1 MANKDWNELLD
12 LNLNGDK
19 KIQVLNFVM
28 DNLNNENQLHMTQK
42 EISEKT
48 GVSSRTIA
56 ETMKALQES
65 EFFNKVQSGIYQVNP
80 KFEHNEEIRKPQGLE
95 IDTKKIN
102 ESLENLTLKNLI
114 NESIHEV
121 QETLEKDIDNP
132 DTPNL
137 TKDDIKNLLEQHLKN
152 IEDALD
158 KYNDQKGKGVTWKER
173 INTFKGSLQKS
184 FNNFKESLKQKARSV
199 RDAPINLKNYVKNK
213 LIDGVVK
220 INNKII
226 NKTNAINQKIVNKT
240 NAINEKM
247 EQARPNKSPDNVKEA
262 QQNSQH
268 DDQIKVQKPPVNQLD
283 EFSIVDYKTEY
294 KKHLMDNFKGQTESD
309 INKAS
314 IHTIDSHLVAKP
326 HLAIALRQEA
336 ISELRKETISSN
348 DKNLNVQNFNSY
360 LNDKSDLLA
369 HATKYF
375 EPLQQNQLLEEDL
388 KFEPYKE
395 PEKSINTLYKEVKEA
410 DSKLLDALGDYKVG
424 DQFFPKANNLEIVQL
439 YMDRN
444 EKLEAYEEK
453 SGEKYTTF
461 RETDQEKF
469 ERYKNYLREEIKTN
483 DTFKVY
489 NNIPENVQSE
499 LDKELREGLK
509 KLDWK
514 EQGLTLYNTNNGQR
528 SDEFIKNLPEKLT
541 YNEIEDLYE
550 KGYMLEKKPQDIYI
564 GLDLKDVKEEMYK
577 APTETTVEKEELE
590 EIER

>member
-28 DNLNNENQLHMTQK
+28 DNLNDENQLHMTQK

-95 IDTKKIN
+95 IDTKTIN

-158 KYNDQKGKGVTWKER
+158 KYNVQKEKGVTWKDR

-199 RDAPINLKNYVKNK
+199 RDAPVNLKNYVKNK

-247 EQARPNKSPDNVKEA
+247 EQARPNKSPDNVNES

-268 DDQIKVQKPPVNQLD
+268 DDQKKVQKAPVNQLD

-336 ISELRKETISSN
+336 ISELRKETLISN
-348 DKNLNVQNFNSY
+348 DKNLNIQNFNSY

-369 HATKYF
+369 HAKTYF

-410 DSKLLDALGDYKVG
+410 ESKLLHSLDDYKVG
-424 DQFFPKANNLEIVQL
+424 DQFFPNATDLEIVQAF
-439 YMDRN
+439 MDRN
-444 EKLEAYEEK
+444 KKLEAYEEK
-453 SGEKYTTF
+453 SGEKFSTSTITNQDAF
-461 RETDQEKF
+461 EK
-469 ERYKNYLREEIKTN
+469 YKGYLRKEIADNEKIGKLQSYPNEVIEELNKPNIKS
-483 DTFKVY
+483 VEE
-489 NNIPENVQSE
+489 P
-499 LDKELREGLK
+499 
-509 KLDWK
+509 
-514 EQGLTLYNTNNGQR
+514 
-528 SDEFIKNLPEKLT
+528 KN
-541 YNEIEDLYE
+541 
-550 KGYMLEKKPQDIYI
+550 
-564 GLDLKDVKEEMYK
+564 
-577 APTETTVEKEELE
+577 AKEELE

>member
-28 DNLNNENQLHMTQK
+28 DNLNDENQLHMTQK

-102 ESLENLTLKNLI
+102 ESLQNLTLKNLI

-247 EQARPNKSPDNVKEA
+247 EQARPNKSPDNVKET
-262 QQNSQH
+262 QQNGQ
-268 DDQIKVQKPPVNQLD
+268 Q
-283 EFSIVDYKTEY
+283 IVDYKTEY

-314 IHTIDSHLVAKP
+314 IHTIDSHLVDKP

-336 ISELRKETISSN
+336 ISELRKETLSSN

-469 ERYKNYLREEIKTN
+469 EQYKNYLREEIKTN

-528 SDEFIKNLPEKLT
+528 SDEFTKNLPEKLT